1 MTKEHDVLKQ
11 VAENIEEKVHDL
23 ELFRQG
29 HLQGVKSRHA
39 NDPKFQYFQI
49 CTDTCEVVLPVLSH
63 VHKKTLFLKDYT
75 LSIGHAQGLA
85 KACEFFHMMNINRI
99 ILDNSGV
106 DDQEF
111 SNILKGA

>member
-1 MTKEHDVLKQ
+1 M
-11 VAENIEEKVHDL
+11 
-23 ELFRQG
+23 
-29 HLQGVKSRHA
+29 QGVKQRHA

-49 CTDTCEVVLPVLSH
+49 CTDTCEVVLPILNH
-63 VHKKTLFLKDYT
+63 VHKKTLCLKDYT
-75 LSIGHAQGLA
+75 LSIGHAKGLA
-85 KACEFFHMMNINRI
+85 RACEFFHMMNINRI